1 MQIRVADG
9 SFVRRLQTLVC
20 SDSNSWFHLS
30 DNRFS
35 LKCTLSGLNRTWYRR
50 MYATRT
56 KLSKVS
62 IFAPSWVSVTAKGK
76 TSQIKPSAVVRRP
89 LKWRRKN
96 THRRLMITHT
106 HTHTHT
112 HSHTHSQCS
121 LGMPCLFSTPSSPRD
136 LCIADAKST
145 SWIHILLANLLALC
159 FFFLFC
165 FVFLLLFSLLQLS
178 LTSYVT
184 LCSALLHNRQTN
196 MIPYCSIIG
205 KHYRICCRL

>member
-35 LKCTLSGLNRTWYRR
+35 LKCTLSGLNRTWYGR

-106 HTHTHT
+106 HTHTHI
-112 HSHTHSQCS
+112 HTHTANVPWGCHVYFLHPRLQEICV
-121 LGMPCLFSTPSSPRD
+121 LLMPNQQAEYIFYLQIFSHSVFFVFFVLFFCCFSLFS
-136 LCIADAKST
+136 
-145 SWIHILLANLLALC
+145 N
-159 FFFLFC
+159 
-165 FVFLLLFSLLQLS
+165 SL
-178 LTSYVT
+178 
-184 LCSALLHNRQTN
+184 
-196 MIPYCSIIG
+196 
-205 KHYRICCRL
+205 